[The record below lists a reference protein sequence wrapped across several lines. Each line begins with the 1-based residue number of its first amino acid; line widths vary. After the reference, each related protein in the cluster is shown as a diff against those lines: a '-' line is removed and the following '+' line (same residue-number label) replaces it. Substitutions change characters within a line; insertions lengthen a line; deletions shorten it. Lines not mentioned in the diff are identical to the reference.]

1 MTQEL
6 NKEGLEAAIEMGKKY
21 RHDNFPLDYII
32 LKSIL
37 AYLNTAKVTG
47 FEERIEEL
55 KLPIENWKKWQYW
68 QPEYKIAHLVLE
80 MQAAL
85 AGGNTK

>member
-6 NKEGLEAAIEMGKKY
+6 DKEGLEAAI
-21 RHDNFPLDYII
+21 DAL
-32 LKSIL
+32 LCSAAWKSKISL
-37 AYLNTAKVTG
+37 RAVARKTIQAYLDTSKVTG
-47 FEERIEEL
+47 FEEDIEYVFSKIPRGFVWDL
-55 KLPIENWKKWQYW
+55 IER
-68 QPEYKIAHLVLE
+68 